1 MAVIFEITF
10 KAQLNFF
17 LLFCL
22 FSHHSNLKST
32 NELLLMKYNGA
43 S

>member
-10 KAQLNFF
+10 NAQLNFF
-17 LLFCL
+17 CFFVSSL
-22 FSHHSNLKST
+22 HSDLKST
-32 NELLLMKYNGA
+32 NELLLMKYNDA

>member
-10 KAQLNFF
+10 NPQLNFF
-17 LLFCL
+17 VFFLGS
-22 FSHHSNLKST
+22 SHHSDLKST
-32 NELLLMKYNGA
+32 NELLLMKYNDA